1 MEKRLKNQEIDLTT
15 LREHEKKYETVLTE
29 KKREFYK
36 KRR

>member
-1 MEKRLKNQEIDLTT
+1 MEKRLKNKEINLTN
-15 LREHEKKYETVLTE
+15 LKEHEKKYETVLTE